1 MLLGL
6 LSACNGEKGNKDV
19 VAEVE
24 TEEAPAP
31 VVKYGFLLN
40 DYIVVNDTIASGDSF
55 GDILLKHGLDHNQV
69 YQIVEKVRDTLNPR
83 KIKVGQPY
91 AILKA
96 RDSVKTPKVFVYEN
110 DVINY
115 TVVTFGDSISAHTSR
130 KPVTMKKRTVSG
142 VITSSLSDAIEK
154 EGLNYMLTHEL
165 NSIYQWSIDFF
176 RLQKGDQF
184 KLVFTEK
191 YINDSIYAGID
202 NIEASVFV
210 HEEKPYYAFNFVADT
225 VSGEADFYDEKA
237 RPLQS
242 FFLKAPL
249 NFSRISSRFSPR
261 RFHPVQKRW
270 KAHKGTD
277 YAAPHGTP
285 IWSTANGVVIA
296 SSYTGGNG
304 NYVKIKHNDTYTT
317 QYLHMSKR
325 AVKQG
330 QRVKQG
336 DIIGYVGSTGL
347 ATGPHVC
354 YRFWVNGVQVDPFRQ
369 NLPAAAPI
377 DDRLKDSYF
386 AAIEPLK
393 EELGKIKFK
402 NI

>member
-1 MLLGL
+1 MTAFT
-6 LSACNGEKGNKDV
+6 ACNNENNISEPVASVEKK
-19 VAEVE
+19 
-24 TEEAPAP
+24 APAP
-31 VVKYGFLLN
+31 IVKYGFLLN
-40 DYIVVNDTIASGDSF
+40 DYVVVNDTIRQGDNF

-83 KIKVGQPY
+83 RIKVGRPY
-91 AILKA
+91 AILKS
-96 RDSVKTPKVFVYEN
+96 RDSAETPKAFVYEN

-115 TVVTFGDSISAHTSR
+115 TVIGMGDSIWAHTAKR
-130 KPVTMKKRTVSG
+130 PVSLKKRSVSG
-142 VITSSLSDAIEK
+142 VISSNLSNAVANEGLSDAV
-154 EGLNYMLTHEL
+154 THEL
-165 NSIYQWSIDFF
+165 SGIYQWSIDFF
-176 RLQKGDQF
+176 QLQKGDQF
-184 KLVFTEK
+184 KMVFTEK
-191 YINDSIYAGID
+191 YIDDTIYAGIEK
-202 NIEASVFV
+202 IEASVFV
-210 HEEKPYYAFNFVADT
+210 HEEKPYYAFGYAADS
-225 VSGEADFYDEKA
+225 VKGEIDFYDENA

-285 IWSTANGVVIA
+285 IWSTANGVVVA

-325 AVKQG
+325 AVRQG

-336 DIIGYVGSTGL
+336 DVIGYVGSTGL

-354 YRFWVNGVQVDPFRQ
+354 YRFWKNGVQVDPFRQ
-369 NLPAAAPI
+369 NLPAAEPI
-377 DDRLKDSYF
+377 TENLRDTYF

-393 EELGKIKFK
+393 AELEKIEFK

>member
-1 MLLGL
+1 MTAFT
-6 LSACNGEKGNKDV
+6 ACNNENKFSEPVASVEKM
-19 VAEVE
+19 
-24 TEEAPAP
+24 APAP
-31 VVKYGFLLN
+31 IVKYGFLLN
-40 DYIVVNDTIASGDSF
+40 DYVVVNDTIRQGDNF

-83 KIKVGQPY
+83 RIKVGRPY
-91 AILKA
+91 AILKS
-96 RDSVKTPKVFVYEN
+96 RDSAETPKAFVYEN

-115 TVVTFGDSISAHTSR
+115 TVIGMGDSIWAHTAKR
-130 KPVTMKKRTVSG
+130 PVSLKKRSVSG
-142 VITSSLSDAIEK
+142 VISSNLSNAVANEGLSDAV
-154 EGLNYMLTHEL
+154 THEL
-165 NSIYQWSIDFF
+165 SGIYQWSIDFF
-176 RLQKGDQF
+176 QLQKGDQF
-184 KLVFTEK
+184 KMVFTEK
-191 YINDSIYAGID
+191 YIDDTIYAGIEK
-202 NIEASVFV
+202 IEASVFV
-210 HEEKPYYAFNFVADT
+210 HEEKPYYAFGYAADS
-225 VSGEADFYDEKA
+225 VKGEIDFYDENA

-285 IWSTANGVVIA
+285 IWSTANGVVVA

-325 AVKQG
+325 AVRQG

-336 DIIGYVGSTGL
+336 DVIGYVGSTGL

-354 YRFWVNGVQVDPFRQ
+354 YRFWKNGVQVDPFRQ
-369 NLPAAAPI
+369 NLPAAEPI
-377 DDRLKDSYF
+377 TENLRDTYF

-393 EELGKIKFK
+393 AELEKIEFK